1 MKPNTSKTQ
10 QWQAAD
16 AAHHFHPFVDNGAL
30 RREGARVITHA
41 EGVYIQDSEGQ
52 RYIDAFA
59 GLWCVNLGYGRPE
72 LAQAAFEQMQALPY
86 YNTFFKT
93 ATPPVIELAEALAEI
108 TPAHMNQVFFT
119 NSGSEA
125 NDTVVRMVRH
135 YWAVKGQ
142 LDKQVIIS
150 RHNAYHGSTVAS
162 ASLGGMTHMHA
173 QGGLPIPGIEHIGQ
187 PYWFGDG
194 GELDPATFGVQ
205 VAQQLEA
212 RIQQVG
218 PDRVAAF
225 IAEPIQGAGGVIIP
239 PETYWPE
246 IKRILK
252 RYDILLVADEVI
264 CGFGR
269 TGEWFGSDYY
279 HLKPDLM
286 TIAKGLSSGYLPIG
300 GVVMAD
306 AVADTLAGS
315 GTDFHHGFTY
325 SGHPVCAA
333 VALENI
339 RILRREGIVGRVK
352 NHMGPALNAALNRM
366 ADHPLVGEV
375 RSVGLLGALE
385 LVKHKEGR
393 VRHANVGQVGTL
405 CRDLALKEGLV
416 LRATGDTLLFSPPLV
431 LDEQQLDE
439 IIIKTK
445 RALDTALSILSTS
458 VHQPSRSTQGRK
470 TK

>member
-1 MKPNTSKTQ
+1 MTRTQ
-10 QWQAAD
+10 TEQWQTAD
-16 AAHHFHPFVDNGAL
+16 AAHHFHPFVDNGEL
-30 RREGARVITHA
+30 RREGARIITHA
-41 EGVYIQDSEGQ
+41 EGMYIYDSEGH

-72 LAQAAFEQMQALPY
+72 LAQAAYNQMQQLPY

-93 ATPPVIELAEALAEI
+93 ATPPTVELAKALAEI

-125 NDTVVRMVRH
+125 NDTIVRMVRH
-135 YWAVKGQ
+135 YWALKGQ
-142 LDKQVIIS
+142 PEKQVFIS

-162 ASLGGMTHMHA
+162 ASLGGMSHMHA
-173 QGGLPIPGIEHIGQ
+173 QGGLPIAGIEHINQ
-187 PYWFGDG
+187 PYWFDEGGD
-194 GELDPATFGVQ
+194 LDPNAFGVQ
-205 VAQQLEA
+205 VARELEQ

-239 PETYWPE
+239 PASYWPE
-246 IKRILK
+246 VQRILQ

-279 HLKPDLM
+279 GLKPDLL

-306 AVADTLAGS
+306 AVADVLAGS
-315 GTDFHHGFTY
+315 GSDFNHGFTY

-339 RILRREGIVGRVK
+339 RLLRTEGIVARVK
-352 NHMGPALNAALNRM
+352 THTGPAFKAALNSLT
-366 ADHPLVGEV
+366 DHPLVGEA
-375 RSVGLLGALE
+375 RAVGLLGALE
-385 LVKHKEGR
+385 LVKHKAGR
-393 VRHANVGQVGTL
+393 VRHANVGYVGAL
-405 CRDLALKEGLV
+405 CRDLALAEGLV
-416 LRATGDTLLFSPPLV
+416 LRATGDTLLFSPPLI
-431 LDEQQLDE
+431 LDDRHLAE
-439 IIIKTK
+439 IITKTK
-445 RALDTALSILSTS
+445 SALDQTLSILS
-458 VHQPSRSTQGRK
+458 QK
-470 TK
+470 